1 MGSSHRKIK
10 KKLKKIKKFFGK
22 IKNSDV
28 LFKKTK
34 LKIEML
40 KLFIFKK
47 VKVTKKFFGGKL
59 KFTNKT

>member
-1 MGSSHRKIK
+1 
-10 KKLKKIKKFFGK
+10 LEKFYILNLETLNK
-22 IKNSDV
+22 RKNSDV